1 MSQRRWMV
9 LSLILVLPA
18 LGCDKLAG
26 LKSTSGD
33 SSATPSASTESQAE
47 KTRRIEEKAAE
58 IERKAEEIRNMQ
70 GTDQEKIDAM
80 NALERERQELMRM
93 QEDSGGSNP
102 Y

>member
-1 MSQRRWMV
+1 MSQRRWLLLFLI
-9 LSLILVLPA
+9 LSLPV
-18 LGCDKLAG
+18 LGCEKLANLHG
-26 LKSTSGD
+26 TSGG
-33 SSATPSASTESQAE
+33 SSATATTESQAE

-80 NALERERQELMRM
+80 NELDKERQELMRM
-93 QEDSGGSNP
+93 QEESGGSNP